1 MHSRHSSSAVLVTL
15 LALVGCAPSNPSVD
29 IEGIAA
35 PSDDCGFAAGETFA
49 LSARLDTSSASLEL
63 RGSIQYVAAL
73 QVANRIRNGGNYVYP
88 LMADPNV
95 WIASE
100 AEVELRGVDGQAL
113 GDLGLPARYRVPVS
127 GTAISSAGGV
137 DEPGRGIVIAEV
149 IPAVY
154 GDALADREGTIVV
167 AVRLTGTTTGDST
180 QQTGEYAFPLTLC
193 NDCLRTCRMDP
204 LECIPPEPTGCLS
217 LGQDNYEACL
227 QSEIQACIDA
237 MPPPVAP

>member
-1 MHSRHSSSAVLVTL
+1 MHSRHSSSAVLVAL

-35 PSDDCGFAAGETFA
+35 PTDDCGFMPSEAF
-49 LSARLDTSSASLEL
+49 SATHLLDTSPAALAV
-63 RGSIQYVAAL
+63 RGGIQYVAAL

-127 GTAISSAGGV
+127 GAAISSAGGV
-137 DEPGRGIVIAEV
+137 DEPGRGIVLAEV

-154 GDALADREGTIVV
+154 GDALTDRTGTIVV

-193 NDCLRTCRMDP
+193 SGCLRTCVVDENCDEVP
-204 LECIPPEPTGCLS
+204 ASGCLS
-217 LGQDNYEACL
+217 AGQDSQFSACTPE
-227 QSEIQACIDA
+227 EIQACIDDMTA
-237 MPPPVAP
+237 TP